1 MATSDNVIRAGLTP
15 KLRDVPNLLSGL
27 TYTASPATKHTVKPS
42 PFKSS
47 SSYVPQ
53 QEEAAAEEDPFAD
66 PVSPDSKTE
75 SILYDPPIPEFSV
88 VRVQVATSSE
98 EGEVHAALRGPS
110 IFIVTRGSGQV
121 AWSDPGTD
129 EKEKWTNGLE
139 LVEGRVVFVGAGT
152 AVKFICEQGGEPL
165 EVYRAFVEPRV

>member
-27 TYTASPATKHTVKPS
+27 TYTASAATKHTVKPS
-42 PFKSS
+42 PFKPS
-47 SSYVPQ
+47 SSYDPQ
-53 QEEAAAEEDPFAD
+53 QDESTAEEDPFAD

-88 VRVQVATSSE
+88 VRVQVASSSE

-110 IFIVTRGSGQV
+110 IFIVTRGAGRVLWSG
-121 AWSDPGTD
+121 SD
-129 EKEKWTNGLE
+129 EKEKWTNALDI
-139 LVEGRVVFVGAGT
+139 VEGRVVFIGAGT
-152 AVKFICEQGGEPL
+152 AVKFVSESEGGPL